1 MADTNGNNRKVA
13 NDGDNHN
20 NNNKNHLPDK
30 EVEEKNHLPDKE
42 VEEKKNDVNGDKDVA
57 KGDDGVEDVDTDNN
71 NNSVANHGAQA
82 SGGAAALPDPDV
94 VMVEVGRALAN
105 TITRAVED
113 TVSEQRTWLVVHMP
127 DGERGLIGFGQKTT
141 VETINA
147 RLAAQFG
154 PRVYFFGFR
163 LVTGL
168 VFSAPLRYT
177 VEDVDEL
184 KSQFGIGS
192 FAEDWYEED

>member
-1 MADTNGNNRKVA
+1 MISAMSDA
-13 NDGDNHN
+13 NSQEAVSNSSN
-20 NNNKNHLPDK
+20 NNNSNHHEMVDERENK
-30 EVEEKNHLPDKE
+30 EFV
-42 VEEKKNDVNGDKDVA
+42 KK
-57 KGDDGVEDVDTDNN
+57 DDSVGLGTDNN
-71 NNSVANHGAQA
+71 NNNVANHGDQVP
-82 SGGAAALPDPDV
+82 GGAVALPDPDV

-113 TVSEQRTWLVVHMP
+113 IVNEQRTWLMVHMP
-127 DGERGLIGFGQKTT
+127 DGERSLVGFSQKTT
-141 VETINA
+141 VREINN
-147 RLAAQFG
+147 RLAAHFG

-184 KSQFGIGS
+184 KTDFGIGN
-192 FAEDWYEED
+192 FMEDWYEED

>member
-1 MADTNGNNRKVA
+1 MAANSNNSS
-13 NDGDNHN
+13 N
-20 NNNKNHLPDK
+20 NNNKNHLSDEKVGKDMDKKVAMDDKNNGDNQNSHHK
-30 EVEEKNHLPDKE
+30 EVEEKENKE
-42 VEEKKNDVNGDKDVA
+42 TVK
-57 KGDDGVEDVDTDNN
+57 DDGSGLETDNN
-71 NNSVANHGAQA
+71 NNVANHGAQVP
-82 SGGAAALPDPDV
+82 GGAAALPDHDV

-105 TITRAVED
+105 TITRAMED
-113 TVSEQRTWLVVHMP
+113 TANEQRTWLVVHMP
-127 DGERGLIGFGQKTT
+127 DGERGLVGFSQKTT
-141 VETINA
+141 VRTINA

-184 KSQFGIGS
+184 KTQFGIGS